1 METRAHHILV
11 GLFTLAAA
19 ASALVFA
26 LWMSRS
32 SLDSDYRL
40 YDVLFNEAVSGLGV
54 GSAVQY
60 SGIRIGE
67 VERLWLDPTDPR
79 KVWARIR
86 VSSSAP
92 IKVDTT
98 ARLALL
104 NITGASSI
112 ELSQGL
118 PTSALLR
125 ADNGIPII
133 EAEPS
138 SLTQLRT
145 NSEELLLSVTELLDR
160 ANALLAPENATHLSN
175 TLENLDT
182 FTTAMAGH
190 QDTLREGLETL
201 VKAGDG
207 LTALLAR
214 LDQQLSEH
222 GEPLLASANNTMA
235 NLERFSERLDILV
248 DDNTAAVGAGMQS
261 LSELAPAM
269 QELRA
274 ILSTLSD
281 ISRRLED
288 DPAAFLLGTDNIQE
302 FQP

>member
-182 FTTAMAGH
+182 FTTAMAGQ

-214 LDQQLSEH
+214 LDQQLSVH